1 MREPRRKIDLREFG
15 FVGRVSEKALAE
27 IEANRRRA
35 EKVVTTAHFFLFGGK
50 PHERKVIANLRRLFP
65 KSVPWMFFQ

>member
-35 EKVVTTAHFFLFGGK
+35 EKVVTTAHFFLFEGK
-50 PHERKVIANLRRLFP
+50 PHDGR
-65 KSVPWMFFQ
+65 